1 MITPDDRDLL
11 NKINNKLSYLISE
24 LQERKELNLS
34 ITAEDLNELQNEVS
48 ILENISNMNQ
58 EEIKKVDEEIN
69 QIALE
74 ALSET
79 QLIDFL
85 LSFDKNKP
93 EDIKII
99 KENKE
104 LIENLFKKYFCFN
117 DEIKKVLEDE

>member
-11 NKINNKLSYLISE
+11 NKINNKLSFLISE
-24 LQERKELNLS
+24 LEQRKELNLS
-34 ITAEDLNELQNEVS
+34 VTAEDLNELQNEVS

-69 QIALE
+69 QIVLE

-104 LIENLFKKYFCFN
+104 LIENLFKKYFCFS

>member
-1 MITPDDRDLL
+1 MTPDDRDLL
-11 NKINNKLSYLISE
+11 NKINNKLSFLISE
-24 LQERKELNLS
+24 LEERKELNLS
-34 ITAEDLNELQNEVS
+34 VTAEDLNELQNEVS

-58 EEIKKVDEEIN
+58 EDIKKVDEEIN

-93 EDIKII
+93 GDIKIV

-104 LIENLFKKYFCFN
+104 LIETLFKKYFCFN